1 MALLKVEPLAWVD
14 PVVGHA
20 RMSGDR
26 KNCGLAKMDG
36 CQEVTGL
43 PICPRCPSPANL
55 YDPCVRLDARSN
67 HQIGSTG
74 LVGKKTG
81 ARHVGWKVQVAEKSG
96 VVNVDGSD
104 HLD

>member
-36 CQEVTGL
+36 CREVTGL
-43 PICPRCPSPANL
+43 PICPKHPSPANL
-55 YDPCVRLDARSN
+55 PGPYVRLGVPVS
-67 HQIGSTG
+67 HQIVSTC
-74 LVGKKTG
+74 LVGMGTG
-81 ARHVGWKVQVAEKSG
+81 ARQVGLKVQVAEKRAVLNPG
-96 VVNVDGSD
+96 GCD
-104 HLD
+104 HLG